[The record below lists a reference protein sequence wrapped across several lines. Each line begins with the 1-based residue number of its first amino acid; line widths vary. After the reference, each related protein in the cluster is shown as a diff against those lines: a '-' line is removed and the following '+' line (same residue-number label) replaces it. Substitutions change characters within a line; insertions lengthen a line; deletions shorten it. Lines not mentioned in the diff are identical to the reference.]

1 MASGKGRPDSKKTFL
16 RDHGYGPARLAA
28 VTARIDW
35 SRPDAFGRAREA
47 LALYAATVA
56 ELVREAARGRRRQP
70 GTFLNELVDNNDA
83 AELPLLSLALRHTEQ
98 QDAKSWPGLT
108 PAARARL
115 EDAAL
120 ASHWRLLRDGT
131 LPAPRLPDIADVDS
145 DTLIALYCRQACDV
159 PGDPGM
165 ATTLRLLK
173 FAGQLHEARHESRA
187 VLQRHLRAIRK
198 ALDDAPVPL
207 DHAAFRTLPAAVRR
221 ELLFTPGLVHA
232 FLDAQ
237 AQAGARPP
245 SPAFDAL
252 YLDRALDNLAAGTL
266 DHVDVDTLFVGA
278 AATPAFRAKI
288 VAALANGSGSLECA
302 DAVRERLIAG
312 ADLPE
317 LCLVACAAG
326 RTAGDFRRALSH
338 LATLPEGRLLREALL
353 RFALIAWQQAQPAD
367 IPAVFAG
374 NPDFRA
380 RLTAGTPESPA

>member
-1 MASGKGRPDSKKTFL
+1 MASGKGRPDNKKTFL
-16 RDHGYGPARLAA
+16 HDHGYGPARLAA

-70 GTFLNELVDNNDA
+70 GTFLNELVESDDP
-83 AELPLLSLALRHTEQ
+83 AELPLLWLALRHAEH
-98 QDAKSWPGLT
+98 QDAKAWAGLT
-108 PAARARL
+108 PATRARL
-115 EDAAL
+115 EGAAL
-120 ASHWRLLRDGT
+120 PSHWRLLRDGM

-145 DTLIALYCRQACDV
+145 DTLVAVYCRQACDA

-173 FAGQLHEARHESRA
+173 FAGQLHESRHETRA
-187 VLQRHLRAIRK
+187 ALLRHLRAIRK
-198 ALDDAPVPL
+198 ALDDAPAPL

-245 SPAFDAL
+245 SPDFDPL
-252 YLDRALDNLAAGTL
+252 YLDRALDNLAGGTL

-288 VAALANGSGSLECA
+288 VSALANGSGTLECA
-302 DAVRERLIAG
+302 DDVRERLIAG
-312 ADLPE
+312 AELPE

-326 RTAGDFRRALSH
+326 RTAGDFRRALSS
-338 LATLPEGRLLREALL
+338 LAVLPEGRVLREALL
-353 RFALIAWQQAQPAD
+353 RFALIAWQQAQPSD
-367 IPAVFAG
+367 IPAVFAD
-374 NPDFRA
+374 NADFRA
-380 RLTAGTPESPA
+380 RYAAASPESPA